1 MNQPTVSVLTTVYN
15 RSKYLAACI
24 ESVQQSKFQDYEHI
38 IVDDCSTDD
47 SVAIAKKYSNADTR
61 IKVFENNTNLG
72 DYPNRNQAAQY
83 ATGKYLKYLDA
94 DDMHSPWA
102 LDIMVS
108 AMEDF
113 PSAGLG
119 IFEYTELNPFKPT
132 YLSPANSFVAYY
144 TKNRYFFDASPLNV
158 IIKTDAFHSVGGFS
172 GKRMVGDFE
181 LWHLIGR
188 TSGVLMIPSNPLFYR
203 VHENQEMTVHAKDP
217 IWGFRYLLISQGHLM
232 DAKNPMSPEDRTK
245 HLIVIEKKIGRT
257 IIIAIQKHGFHK
269 ANEMRNEAQWRWTKV
284 FKAAFS

>member
-1 MNQPTVSVLTTVYN
+1 MRKTADTKEEMNQPTVSVLTTVYN

-132 YLSPANSFVAYY
+132 YLSPLILLSLI
-144 TKNRYFFDASPLNV
+144 TR
-158 IIKTDAFHSVGGFS
+158 KTG
-172 GKRMVGDFE
+172 
-181 LWHLIGR
+181 
-188 TSGVLMIPSNPLFYR
+188 TSSM
-203 VHENQEMTVHAKDP
+203 HH
-217 IWGFRYLLISQGHLM
+217 H
-232 DAKNPMSPEDRTK
+232 
-245 HLIVIEKKIGRT
+245 
-257 IIIAIQKHGFHK
+257 
-269 ANEMRNEAQWRWTKV
+269 
-284 FKAAFS
+284 